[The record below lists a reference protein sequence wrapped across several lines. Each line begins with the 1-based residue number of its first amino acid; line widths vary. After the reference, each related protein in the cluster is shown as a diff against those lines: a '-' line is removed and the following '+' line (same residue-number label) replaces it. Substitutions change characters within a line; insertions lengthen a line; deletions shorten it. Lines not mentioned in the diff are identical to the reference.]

1 MFYIILIPLTLVL
14 FSYVMNSLLMGFLS
28 TVFLFSLPLITGI
41 FYQYLYTKLYKNIF
55 KKGVNEQ

>member
-1 MFYIILIPLTLVL
+1 MFYVILIPLTLVL

-41 FYQYLYTKLYKNIF
+41 FYHQLYKHVF
-55 KKGVNEQ
+55 KKGINEQ